1 MVKLLNKSL
10 LQRIVS
16 AFVYLLI
23 IGISFV
29 NQYTFLVIFELI
41 MLQGLWEFYKL
52 TKGSNYYPKK
62 WFGLLFSGTLFLFI
76 FLTQINVI
84 EFKWGYYL
92 IALAFLSFTI
102 ELLRKGNTIKNLS
115 MEFLGIFYLAV
126 PFTLTNFIVFFRGEF
141 DFLFLFGVFSVIWA
155 YDVGAYFVGV
165 TIGKRKIFASIS
177 PKKTLEGTIGG
188 IIFGIFIGIMV
199 YYVLNIFRLV
209 DWIIMSVLISF
220 GAFIGDL
227 VESKIKRSVN
237 VKDSGDIM
245 PGHGGVLDRF
255 DSFIFAI
262 IGVTLYA
269 VFLS

>member
-1 MVKLLNKSL
+1 MAKLLNKNL
-10 LQRIVS
+10 FQRIVS

-23 IGISFV
+23 IGISFL

-41 MLQGLWEFYKL
+41 MLQSLWEFYKL
-52 TKGSNYYPKK
+52 TKGSSFFPKK
-62 WFGLLFSGTLFLFI
+62 WFGMLFSGTLFLFV
-76 FLTQINVI
+76 FLTQIDVI

-102 ELLRKGNTIKNLS
+102 ELLRKGSAIKNLS
-115 MEFLGIFYLAV
+115 MEFLGIFYIAI
-126 PFTLTNFIVFFRGEF
+126 PFTLINFIVFFNGEF
-141 DFLFLFGVFSVIWA
+141 NFLFLFGIFSVIWA
-155 YDVGAYFVGV
+155 YDVGAFFVGK
-165 TIGKRKIFASIS
+165 IFGKRKVFPLIS

-188 IIFGIFIGIMV
+188 ILFGIAIGV
-199 YYVLNIFRLV
+199 VVHYVLNIFGLI
-209 DWIIMSVLISF
+209 DWIIMAILISV

-262 IGVTLYA
+262 IGVTLYT
-269 VFLS
+269 VFL